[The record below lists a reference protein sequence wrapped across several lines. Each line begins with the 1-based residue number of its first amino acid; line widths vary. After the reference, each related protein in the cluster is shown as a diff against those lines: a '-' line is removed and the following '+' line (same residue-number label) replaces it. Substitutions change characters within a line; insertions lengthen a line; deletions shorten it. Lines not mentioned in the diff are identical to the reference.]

1 MTEVERLPRGRH
13 KLSRADVAGQ
23 QRQRMLTALA
33 DVLTERGYANTP
45 VAAVIERAGV
55 SRETFYQQFASK
67 QDCFIAAFEDAV
79 SDVATALFTELG
91 ATAGTPLE
99 RFDRGLRVYLATL
112 AAEPAKTRLF
122 LVETYAAGPE
132 AIARRAEIQAQ
143 FVDGIAALFGAR
155 SKAKRAV
162 CEALVGAI
170 VALVTARIVSDD
182 VAGLAAIRAPIVELA
197 GATLAAATTA
207 ASGKRRS

>member
-1 MTEVERLPRGRH
+1 MNGVERLPRGRH
-13 KLSRADVAGQ
+13 KLSREDVADR
-23 QRQRMLTALA
+23 QRQRMLSALA

-91 ATAGTPLE
+91 AKDGTPLE
-99 RFDRGLRVYLATL
+99 RFDRGLKVYLATL

-132 AIARRAEIQAQ
+132 AVARRLEIQAQ
-143 FVDGIAALFGAR
+143 FADGIATLFGAR
-155 SKAKRAV
+155 TKARRAV
-162 CEALVGAI
+162 CVALVGAV
-170 VALVTARIVSDD
+170 VALVTARIVSGDID
-182 VAGLAAIRAPIVELA
+182 GLAAVRAPIVA
-197 GATLAAATTA
+197 LAAGSLVTP
-207 ASGKRRS
+207 R

>member
-1 MTEVERLPRGRH
+1 MTDVERLPRGRH

-79 SDVATALFTELG
+79 GDVATALLTELG
-91 ATAGTPLE
+91 TREGTTIE

-132 AIARRAEIQAQ
+132 AIARRAAIQAQ
-143 FVDGIAALFGAR
+143 FADGIADLFGAR

-162 CEALVGAI
+162 CEALVGAV

-182 VAGLAAIRAPIVELA
+182 IGGLAAIRAPIVELA
-197 GATLAAATTA
+197 AATLV
-207 ASGKRRS
+207 KPRS

>member
-1 MTEVERLPRGRH
+1 VTEVERLPRGRH

-23 QRQRMLTALA
+23 QRERMLTALA

-79 SDVATALFTELG
+79 SAVATALFTELG
-91 ATAGTPLE
+91 STAPTEPGPTRATPLE

-122 LVETYAAGPE
+122 LVETYAAGPD
-132 AIARRAEIQAQ
+132 AIARRAEVQAQ

-170 VALVTARIVSDD
+170 VALVTARIVADD

-197 GATLAAATTA
+197 GATLV
-207 ASGKRRS
+207 KR